1 MSFGI
6 YYFIFMYT
14 VKTDF
19 KIVVRIKGGKGCF
32 RFVFEREPAK
42 SAVNPR
48 FKTSQEDAFEIG
60 QDIDK

>member
-1 MSFGI
+1 
-6 YYFIFMYT
+6 MYT